1 MMFAHYINNKDMGS
15 IYTALALLIASAFT
29 SATILPGSSEVVLVA
44 FLEKYENHHLIAW
57 LCASIGNT
65 AGATVSYFLGRLIP
79 PKKEPSA
86 RVQRYLNKYGSSILL
101 FSWIPFIGD
110 ALPIAV
116 GWLRLKALPCIIFL
130 FIGKTFRY
138 AAMILF
144 WVFGGS
150 EFFNKFF

>member
-1 MMFAHYINNKDMGS
+1 MGS
-15 IYTALALLIASAFT
+15 IYTALALLVASAFT

-44 FLEKYENHHLIAW
+44 FLEKYPDHHFIAW
-57 LCASIGNT
+57 LFASIGNSV
-65 AGATVSYFLGRLIP
+65 GATVSYVLGRLIP
-79 PKKEPSA
+79 SKKEPSK
-86 RVQRYLNKYGSSILL
+86 RVQRYINKYGSSILL

-110 ALPIAV
+110 ALPIAA

-138 AAMILF
+138 AVMILL

-150 EFFNKFF
+150 ALFDRFF